1 MSAMQ
6 EDKQLHP
13 RMFISV
19 NRDEDGRRLEELFDD
34 LDIPFFYQCRGKGT
48 ASSEMMDIFGLSG
61 TTRLITVGF
70 LPKARVG
77 ELFEAMTH
85 RLSYRQRGS
94 GIALS
99 IPITGIQ
106 SGILQMLRED
116 VAEAAEKHIKERI
129 EKDMAEIE
137 KKSEYTVIWVSVAS
151 GYSDDVVDASRAA
164 GARGGTVFK
173 GRRRHSERVSQHMG
187 ISTQDEQDFVMIVTP
202 KEKKSEVMSAI
213 SNACG
218 LRTPAHGV
226 VLSLP
231 VDEVIGLE
239 E

>member
-1 MSAMQ
+1 M
-6 EDKQLHP
+6 
-13 RMFISV
+13 
-19 NRDEDGRRLEELFDD
+19 
-34 LDIPFFYQCRGKGT
+34 KGT

-164 GARGGTVFK
+164 GARGGTVIK

>member
-164 GARGGTVFK
+164 GARGGTVSK

>member
-1 MSAMQ
+1 
-6 EDKQLHP
+6 
-13 RMFISV
+13 
-19 NRDEDGRRLEELFDD
+19 
-34 LDIPFFYQCRGKGT
+34 
-48 ASSEMMDIFGLSG
+48 
-61 TTRLITVGF
+61 
-70 LPKARVG
+70 
-77 ELFEAMTH
+77 MTH

-164 GARGGTVFK
+164 GARGGTVIK

>member
-151 GYSDDVVDASRAA
+151 GYSDDVVDASRAR
-164 GARGGTVFK
+164 GSPWRHGDQGTPPPFRAR
-173 GRRRHSERVSQHMG
+173 E
-187 ISTQDEQDFVMIVTP
+187 
-202 KEKKSEVMSAI
+202 
-213 SNACG
+213 
-218 LRTPAHGV
+218 PAHGH
-226 VLSLP
+226 LHA
-231 VDEVIGLE
+231 G
-239 E
+239 

>member
-19 NRDEDGRRLEELFDD
+19 NRDEDGKRLEELFDD

-164 GARGGTVFK
+164 GARGGTVIK

>member
-70 LPKARVG
+70 LPKARVE

-164 GARGGTVFK
+164 GARGGTVIK

>member
-34 LDIPFFYQCRGKGT
+34 SDIPFFYQCRGKGT

-164 GARGGTVFK
+164 GARGGTVIK

>member
-164 GARGGTVFK
+164 GARGGTVIK

>member
-48 ASSEMMDIFGLSG
+48 APSEMMDIFGLSG

-164 GARGGTVFK
+164 GARGGTVIK

>member
-164 GARGGTVFK
+164 GARGGT
-173 GRRRHSERVSQHMG
+173 RVSQHMG